1 VFDNIGQ
8 VFCEGACSGKC
19 EGTVENIQVNE
30 AAYGVD
36 EDRFMPWPRLWREE
50 DADDLTRTEAGGP
63 EAAAAGRLDELAHEE
78 WAVGSACYMCHSCT
92 NFGVHGKEGRPC
104 AKGLSDLIKRRQKAR
119 LSAQAARRKG
129 V

>member
-1 VFDNIGQ
+1 M
-8 VFCEGACSGKC
+8 
-19 EGTVENIQVNE
+19 ENIQVNE
-30 AAYGVD
+30 TTYGVD

-50 DADDLTRTEAGGP
+50 EADDLTCTEEGREAEAAGGP
-63 EAAAAGRLDELAHEE
+63 DELAHEE

-92 NFGVHGKEGRPC
+92 NFGVHGKDGRPC

>member
-1 VFDNIGQ
+1 
-8 VFCEGACSGKC
+8 
-19 EGTVENIQVNE
+19 VENIQVNE

-36 EDRFMPWPRLWREE
+36 EDRFMPWPRVWKEE
-50 DADDLTRTEAGGP
+50 EADGLADTEEGGGG
-63 EAAAAGRLDELAHEE
+63 EAATAGRPNEIAHEE

>member
-1 VFDNIGQ
+1 
-8 VFCEGACSGKC
+8 
-19 EGTVENIQVNE
+19 VENIQVNE

-36 EDRFMPWPRLWREE
+36 ENQFMPWPRLWREE
-50 DADDLTRTEAGGP
+50 EADDLTHSEEGGGAEALS
-63 EAAAAGRLDELAHEE
+63 AGSSDEIAHEE

-104 AKGLSDLIKRRQKAR
+104 AKGLSDLIKRRQKGR